1 MKIDNEEKKQN
12 NNDNELKSIRSNLKW
27 LNKLKRNKNQTPRKL
42 SQGKFNLD
50 GVGEI
55 ELAKLHR
62 DANRPLRK
70 IKEFDKNTKFCPCC
84 SLPVEQKGYIERFNF
99 CDNTDMFAECGKG
112 ISLFFSYF
120 RLSIYISV
128 LAFIFMSFPTIIITN
143 HFSNELNKVCY
154 QIYEIQKEKIN
165 ETFPDCIN
173 YINVKGIS
181 EFFINGEDWMLKY
194 NSINLKQFRNVHS
207 KLVNTYNNID
217 KIIIN
222 YSIIYFIGLIGLFG
236 INLIYIVFLYN
247 INKQYDISVTS
258 PSDYTIIVSN
268 LYSTFHIFWE
278 KLNKIN
284 NIIQQRK
291 INGSESHLKMLKEQ
305 INPYELDNKE
315 KKLKEEL
322 GLEDFPENTEI
333 NTLKAFESFIKNKIC
348 VSKGEKFNIN
358 QINVCYKINEF
369 MKIEEKIQE
378 KKSQIVKANF
388 DPKQQLRNEDLEYS
402 EKKYFY
408 SPLSFLGFSL
418 FGCDLCLKS
427 ISLSKLEE
435 EKIELENKLK
445 ELLIQTENLTED
457 NFAGIIFITFET
469 MKEQEKFLDQYPK
482 NFIMNLLIS
491 IKNLKYFLC
500 RWFISKKKKNE
511 FFLKRNINIEVA
523 PEPEDVIF
531 ENLQYSSFQRNLRI
545 IFTYFLSF
553 VIIAICLVII
563 LLLNQIQIKKAKNSN
578 SNKKLMKYGLS
589 LIISVVVS
597 IVNLILQICLDY
609 ITKIEK
615 QISMT
620 DLYLSL
626 SIKLTI
632 FTFITSAIV
641 PLVSN
646 YYIAKE
652 GDYDLLVTNMATIFL
667 SNCFLTPIFWI
678 FNFNYLVKKIQI
690 CCIEKQKKHNLT
702 QRLLNSIYELPD
714 MEISYKYSFIV
725 RSLMMSFFYIPIFP
739 LGMLISSIGFIFGY
753 FLEKYNFSRMYK
765 RPEMLNSRICE
776 FYSNYFILN
785 FFMLGL
791 GDYVFIKDNYNN
803 KSWAICN
810 FALFGILIFVP
821 YNHIFAIDCL
831 GVNESELKKENYDD
845 MYFAFYNDYERS
857 NPMTKKEGMKHFIN
871 ILKEKNLIKD
881 EEFEEILR
889 NIENINLMEIYYESK
904 RTNRQLSIKKTYTLK
919 TMKTINSSRADYL
932 KDLHNFVKEN
942 KDFFL
947 NLILNLKK
955 KKPPKDKD
963 KDNNEI
969 SIDKINSQTFNQFE
983 NDYTNNDINSKQT
996 YNLAT
1001 NRNMLS
1007 NYKESEKMNVNSEK
1021 ISAAKIKVKK
1031 KKKKIKK
1038 NGNNN
1043 KINILINDNLSNSPE
1058 LVEESYNIKKV
1069 GISNCKNDNIIIR
1082 KNKRIKNKKIDNN
1095 NILESCELN
1104 LKNNNNK
1111 YNNINN
1117 YDEFTNE
1124 IKNNDNIEIY
1134 NSYKVVKNEKKL
1146 KKEFGNSIPSRNNIK
1161 ENFSPDSK
1169 TKNNITTNN
1178 INNTNEKN
1186 EKEEAYVNQQNL
1198 PVFSMEN
1205 YNKIKQQILN
1215 QYKASPNP
1223 IFNSKEGIVYDIN
1236 MKKINDDNI
1245 NKRYNQSKKMKFK
1258 RQKKRFSNYKRL
1270 INNPSIEIYNLDDV

>member
-12 NNDNELKSIRSNLKW
+12 NNDNELKSNRSNLKW
-27 LNKLKRNKNQTPRKL
+27 LNKLKRNKNPTPKRL

-55 ELAKLHR
+55 EYAKLHR

-70 IKEFDKNTKFCPCC
+70 IQEFDRNMKFCPCC

-99 CDNTDMFAECGKG
+99 CDNTDKFAECGRG
-112 ISLFFSYF
+112 ISLYFSYF
-120 RLSIYISV
+120 RLAIYISV
-128 LAFIFMSFPTIIITN
+128 LAFTFMGLPTIIITN
-143 HFSNELNKVCY
+143 HFSNELSKVCY
-154 QIYEIQKEKIN
+154 QIYEMEKEKIN
-165 ETFPDCIN
+165 ETFPDCVN
-173 YINVKGIS
+173 YINAKGIS
-181 EFFINGEDWMLKY
+181 EFFINGEDWMLKF
-194 NSINLKQFRNVHS
+194 NSINIKQFRNVHS

-217 KIIIN
+217 KLIIN

-247 INKQYDISVTS
+247 MNKQYDISVTS
-258 PSDYTIIVSN
+258 PSDYTLIVSN
-268 LYSTFHIFWE
+268 LYSAFHIFWK

-291 INGSESHLKMLKEQ
+291 INGSESHLKMLEEQ

-322 GLEDFPENTEI
+322 GLEDFPKNIEI

-348 VSKGEKFNIN
+348 VSNGEKFHVN
-358 QINVCYKINEF
+358 QINVCYKISEF
-369 MKIEEKIQE
+369 LKIEEKIQE
-378 KKSQIVKANF
+378 KKSQIVKAIF
-388 DPKQQLRNEDLEYS
+388 DPKQLLKNEDLEYN

-408 SPLSFLGFSL
+408 SPLSL
-418 FGCDLCLKS
+418 FGLDMFSCNLCTKS
-427 ISLSKLEE
+427 ILLSKLEE
-435 EKIELENKLK
+435 EKNELENKLK

-469 MKEQEKFLDQYPK
+469 MKEQEKFLDQFPK
-482 NFIMNLLIS
+482 NFIMNLLIT

-500 RWFISKKKKNE
+500 GCLISKKKKKE
-511 FFLKRNINIEVA
+511 FFLKKNIKVEVA

-553 VIIAICLVII
+553 VIITICLAII
-563 LLLNQIQIKKAKNSN
+563 LILNQVQIKKVKNSN
-578 SNKKLMKYGLS
+578 SNITLIKYGLS
-589 LIISVVVS
+589 LLISAVVS
-597 IVNLILQICLDY
+597 TVNLIFQICLDY

-646 YYIAKE
+646 YYIANE
-652 GDYDLLVTNMATIFL
+652 GDYDLLVANMATIFL
-667 SNCFLTPIFWI
+667 SNSLITPIFWI
-678 FNFNYLVKKIQI
+678 FNFNYLIKKIQI
-690 CCIEKQKKHNLT
+690 CWIEKQKKHNLT
-702 QRLLNSIYELPD
+702 QRVLNSIYELPD

-725 RSLMMSFFYIPIFP
+725 RSLLMSFFYIPIFP
-739 LGMLISSIGFIFGY
+739 LGILISFIGFVFGY
-753 FLEKYNFSRMYK
+753 FLEKYNFSTMYK

-785 FFMLGL
+785 FFMLGV
-791 GDYVFIKDNYNN
+791 GDYVFIKDNYKN

-810 FALFGILIFVP
+810 ILLFGILIFVP
-821 YNHIFAIDCL
+821 YNHIFAFDCL

-845 MYFAFYNDYERS
+845 MYFNFYNDYERS
-857 NPMTKKEGMKHFIN
+857 NPMTRKEGMKHFIK
-871 ILKEKNLIKD
+871 ILKEKSLIKD
-881 EEFEEILR
+881 EEFEEILK

-904 RTNRQLSIKKTYTLK
+904 RTKRQVSIKKTYTLK
-919 TMKTINSSRADYL
+919 TMKTMKTINSSRAEYL
-932 KDLHNFVKEN
+932 KELHNFVKDN
-942 KDFFL
+942 KEFFL
-947 NLILNLKK
+947 NLILNLEKK
-955 KKPPKDKD
+955 EPPKDKD

-969 SIDKINSQTFNQFE
+969 SVDKNNSQTLNQFE
-983 NDYTNNDINSKQT
+983 IDNTNNDINSKQT

-1001 NRNMLS
+1001 NRNMIN
-1007 NYKESEKMNVNSEK
+1007 NYKESEKIIVNSEK
-1021 ISAAKIKVKK
+1021 ISAIKIKVKK

-1038 NGNNN
+1038 DDNYNKKNISGNDNNSNNPELIGESNNN
-1043 KINILINDNLSNSPE
+1043 KKD
-1058 LVEESYNIKKV
+1058 Y
-1069 GISNCKNDNIIIR
+1069 ISNGKSDNIYSR
-1082 KNKRIKNKKIDNN
+1082 KNRRIKNRNIDSNN
-1095 NILESCELN
+1095 VLESCELN
-1104 LKNNNNK
+1104 LKSNNNK
-1111 YNNINN
+1111 YN
-1117 YDEFTNE
+1117 DFTNG
-1124 IKNNDNIEIY
+1124 IKYKDNIEIY
-1134 NSYKVVKNEKKL
+1134 NRYKAVKNSNKL
-1146 KKEFGNSIPSRNNIK
+1146 KKVFDNSITSGYDFK
-1161 ENFSPDSK
+1161 ENYFPDTK
-1169 TKNNITTNN
+1169 TKNNIITNN
-1178 INNTNEKN
+1178 YNNNTNEKN
-1186 EKEEAYVNQQNL
+1186 KKEEAYAEQKNL

-1223 IFNSKEGIVYDIN
+1223 IFNSNEGIICDIN
-1236 MKKINDDNI
+1236 MKKINDDHI
-1245 NKRYNQSKKMKFK
+1245 NKRYSHSKKMRFK
-1258 RQKKRFSNYKRL
+1258 RQKNRFSNYKRL
-1270 INNPSIEIYNLDDV
+1270 VNNPSIEIYNLDDV

>member
-12 NNDNELKSIRSNLKW
+12 NNDNELKSNRSNFKW
-27 LNKLKRNKNQTPRKL
+27 LNKLKRSNRPVLKRQ
-42 SQGKFNLD
+42 SQGNFNLD

-55 ELAKLHR
+55 EYAKLHR

-99 CDNTDMFAECGKG
+99 CDNTDKFAECGKG
-112 ISLFFSYF
+112 ISLYFSYF
-120 RLSIYISV
+120 RFAIYLSL
-128 LAFIFMSFPTIIITN
+128 LAFTFMGLPTILITN
-143 HFSNELNKVCY
+143 LFSNELSKVCY
-154 QIYEIQKEKIN
+154 QIYEMKKEKIN

-173 YINVKGIS
+173 FINVKGIS

-207 KLVNTYNNID
+207 KLVNSYNNID

-236 INLIYIVFLYN
+236 INLIYLVFLHN

-258 PSDYTIIVSN
+258 PSDYTVIATN
-268 LYSTFHIFWE
+268 LYSTFHIFWK

-291 INGSESHLKMLKEQ
+291 INRSKRHLKMLQEQ
-305 INPYELDNKE
+305 INPNELDNKE

-322 GLEDFPENTEI
+322 GLEDFPINTEI

-358 QINVCYKINEF
+358 QINVCYKINEY

-388 DPKQQLRNEDLEYS
+388 DPKQILRNEDLEYN

-408 SPLSFLGFSL
+408 SPLSFLVFDLFS
-418 FGCDLCLKS
+418 CDLCMKS
-427 ISLSKLEE
+427 IFLSKLEE
-435 EKIELENKLK
+435 EKTELENKLK
-445 ELLIQTENLTED
+445 ELLIQTENLNED

-469 MKEQEKFLDQYPK
+469 MKEQEKFLDQFPK

-491 IKNLKYFLC
+491 IKNQKYFLC
-500 RWFISKKKKNE
+500 GCFISKKKKKE
-511 FFLKRNINIEVA
+511 FFLKKNIKVEVA

-553 VIIAICLVII
+553 VIIAICLAII
-563 LLLNQIQIKKAKNSN
+563 LSLNQVQIKKIKNSN
-578 SNKKLMKYGLS
+578 SNITLIKYGLS
-589 LIISVVVS
+589 LLITVVVS
-597 IVNLILQICLDY
+597 TVNLIFQICLDY

-615 QISMT
+615 QLSMT

-641 PLVSN
+641 PFISN
-646 YYIAKE
+646 YYIANE

-667 SNCFLTPIFWI
+667 SNSLLTPIFWI
-678 FNFNYLVKKIQI
+678 FNFNYLIKQIQI
-690 CCIEKQKKHNLT
+690 CWIEKQKKHNLT
-702 QRLLNSIYELPD
+702 QRILNSIYELPD

-739 LGMLISSIGFIFGY
+739 LGMLISFIGFIFGY
-753 FLEKYNFSRMYK
+753 FLEKLNFSRMYK

-785 FFMLGL
+785 FFMLGV
-791 GDYVFIKDNYNN
+791 GDYVFIKDNYRN

-810 FALFGILIFVP
+810 ILLFGILIFVP
-821 YNHIFAIDCL
+821 YNHFFAFDCL

-845 MYFAFYNDYERS
+845 MYFNFYNDYERS
-857 NPMTKKEGMKHFIN
+857 NPMTRKEGMKHFIN
-871 ILKEKNLIKD
+871 ILKEKNLLKD
-881 EEFEEILR
+881 EEYKEILK

-904 RTNRQLSIKKTYTLK
+904 RTQRQMSIKKSYTI
-919 TMKTINSSRADYL
+919 KTINSNRAAYL
-932 KDLHNFVKEN
+932 KDFQNFVKDN

-947 NLILNLKK
+947 NLILNLEKK
-955 KKPPKDKD
+955 EISKD

-969 SIDKINSQTFNQFE
+969 CAEKNKLNTLNQFE
-983 NDYTNNDINSKQT
+983 NDNTIIDINTKQT

-1001 NRNMLS
+1001 NRNISS
-1007 NYKESEKMNVNSEK
+1007 NYKESEKIIANSEK
-1021 ISAAKIKVKK
+1021 ISSVKIIAKK
-1031 KKKKIKK
+1031 KKKK
-1038 NGNNN
+1038 NN
-1043 KINILINDNLSNSPE
+1043 INISNNANSSNNQE
-1058 LVEESYNIKKV
+1058 LVEESINNRKDY
-1069 GISNCKNDNIIIR
+1069 ISNGKIDNINSR
-1082 KNKRIKNKKIDNN
+1082 KNRKIKNKNINSNN
-1095 NILESCELN
+1095 VLESCELN
-1104 LKNNNNK
+1104 LNYNNNK
-1111 YNNINN
+1111 HNNDLNN
-1117 YDEFTNE
+1117 HDDFTNE
-1124 IKNNDNIEIY
+1124 LKNKDSIEIY
-1134 NSYKVVKNEKKL
+1134 KKNKNKL
-1146 KKEFGNSIPSRNNIK
+1146 KKEFGNSILSG
-1161 ENFSPDSK
+1161 
-1169 TKNNITTNN
+1169 KNNIITNNYNNN
-1178 INNTNEKN
+1178 INNEKN
-1186 EKEEAYVNQQNL
+1186 EKKTEVNQQNL
-1198 PVFSMEN
+1198 QVFNMEN
-1205 YNKIKQQILN
+1205 YNKIKQQILS
-1215 QYKASPNP
+1215 QYKATQ
-1223 IFNSKEGIVYDIN
+1223 NSILNSNEGVVYDN
-1236 MKKINDDNI
+1236 NKKNFNDDNI
-1245 NKRYNQSKKMKFK
+1245 NKKYSQSKKMRFK
-1258 RQKKRFSNYKRL
+1258 RQNNRLSYRRL
-1270 INNPSIEIYNLDDV
+1270 INNPSIEIYNLDDM